1 MSAHGPASRSSQRAG
16 PGQSSASVDDRAH
29 EEPAAAALPEDSTV
43 QQSGADASADSG
55 DPGRWSD
62 LPFPWEP
69 PFTKKLKTAFE
80 DDYHKQLVTY
90 ESTFFKHFNGT
101 IEERKA
107 AESRARQTYPHVAA
121 LNAWHAAWTK
131 SLEDLNWPIVAATFL
146 AAVVAP
152 WLVTEKGIF
161 FTIASTLGGFVGML
175 IVVVVIWAAASVFDS
190 VDRPLGHLTM
200 LVLCSGAVAWTYAK
214 QPPIGA
220 VIVTTAAGIGT
231 LVASFLLTSFLEGT
245 SKAIV
250 NRIKVSRYLDAELSI
265 SMLNVIDCLTAGPEN
280 YAGIAR
286 YCDYASVLLER
297 DWRRSCTLGLSA
309 PVQFSLSERIKAISA
324 GMRELGLKA
333 SFSTR
338 NPLDSL
344 SFDSALMKTMEDQ
357 LTAMMTFRYGDLFHA
372 EDEAVVVSR
381 LKRFAHVVRTAVA
394 GFAPIVALF
403 VLPRLFP
410 GHPIPDSL
418 FGTFLLV
425 SLGWLALYVVSWLDP
440 NANVKVS
447 ALSGVADI
455 FNRSKP

>member
-1 MSAHGPASRSSQRAG
+1 MS
-16 PGQSSASVDDRAH
+16 
-29 EEPAAAALPEDSTV
+29 
-43 QQSGADASADSG
+43 
-55 DPGRWSD
+55 
-62 LPFPWEP
+62 FPWEP
-69 PFTKKLKTAFE
+69 GFPFTMKLKTAFRA
-80 DDYHKQLVTY
+80 DYHEQLAKY
-90 ESTFFKHFNGT
+90 ELNFSSHFKGT
-101 IEERKA
+101 LEEREA
-107 AESRARQTYPHVAA
+107 AEFRARDTYPHVAA
-121 LNAWHAAWTK
+121 LNAWHTAWTK
-131 SLEDLNWPIVAATFL
+131 SLEDLSWPIVAATLL

-152 WLVTEKGIF
+152 WLVTDKGIL
-161 FTIASTLGGFVGML
+161 FTIASMLGGFVGML
-175 IVVVVIWAAASVFDS
+175 IVVVVIWAVASVFES
-190 VDRPLGHLTM
+190 TDRPLGYLTM

-220 VIVTTAAGIGT
+220 AIVTTAAGIGT
-231 LVASFLLTSFLEGT
+231 FVASFLVTSFLVGA

-265 SMLNVIDCLTAGPEN
+265 SMLNAIDCLTAGPEN
-280 YAGIAR
+280 YADIAR

-333 SFSTR
+333 SFSCR
-338 NPLDSL
+338 NPQDPS
-344 SFDSALMKTMEDQ
+344 SFDSALMTTMEDQ

-372 EDEAVVVSR
+372 EDEAIVVSR
-381 LKRFAHVVRTAVA
+381 LKRFAHVLRTAVA

-403 VLPRLFP
+403 VLPRIFP
-410 GHPIPDSL
+410 GHPIPDTL

-447 ALSGVADI
+447 ALSGVTDI
-455 FNRSKP
+455 FGKSKT